1 MVHPLDRKR
10 RRRSG
15 ENRLNVT
22 RKIATF
28 PLLSTQKNSKNKM
41 MMMMMIIII
50 TIIIII
56 IIIIFLIIIIIT
68 FY

>member
-28 PLLSTQKNSKNKM
+28 PLLSTQKNCKNKM
-41 MMMMMIIII
+41 MMMMMMI
-50 TIIIII
+50 IIIII

>member
-28 PLLSTQKNSKNKM
+28 PLLSTQKNCKNKM
-41 MMMMMIIII
+41 MMMMMMII
-50 TIIIII
+50 IIIII